1 MCERDCFGPA
11 NGKKGFKL
19 KDKTDSR
26 KSSGMDSTFL
36 ELVLGHLQGGGERDS
51 TYPTKQPVSAG
62 VLGQTSDTHPSPNI
76 SGQVPT

>member
-1 MCERDCFGPA
+1 
-11 NGKKGFKL
+11 
-19 KDKTDSR
+19 
-26 KSSGMDSTFL
+26 MDSTFL